1 MTELDHATIQSACI
15 LIDGAVLDA
24 PRFVYEHDDQ
34 PELEYLYL
42 GTPHHTAV
50 EVSPCLVKPSS
61 ASRIWQEQAQ
71 WQAHAV
77 VLISDENLRVLADH
91 LRSLLSVQLPGGGY
105 SYLRFYSPK
114 QFQRLM
120 GALSDLDRNRFSG
133 PVKEWLS
140 FWGDGAWH
148 RIKADGSGQYREAS
162 EEGWFVLAEQH
173 IEALSVE
180 AREEFVGKLGQY
192 LGIDDRAN
200 LNELIREAD
209 ALGFRTEKHV
219 SRYAELAVIHGEG
232 IKHPE
237 LRAILS
243 TSELS
248 TGMRLNEVDKR
259 LAYGVAS

>member
-1 MTELDHATIQSACI
+1 MTELDHATVQSAFI

-42 GTPHHTAV
+42 GTPHHPAV

-61 ASRIWQEQAQ
+61 VSRIWHEQVQ
-71 WQAHAV
+71 WHAHAV
-77 VLISDENLRVLADH
+77 VLISDENLSVLADH
-91 LRSLLSVQLPGGGY
+91 LRSLLSVQLPDGGY

-114 QFQRLM
+114 QVQRLM
-120 GALSDLDRNRFSG
+120 GALSDLERDRFSG
-133 PVKEWLS
+133 PVKEWIS
-140 FWGDGAWH
+140 FQGDGLWH
-148 RIKADGSGQYREAS
+148 RIKTDGCSQYREAS

-180 AREEFVGKLGQY
+180 ARAEFVGKLGQY

-200 LNELIREAD
+200 IHDLIREAD
-209 ALGFRTEKHV
+209 ALGFWTEKDV